1 MTDPV
6 PNKYFF
12 LQQWQAKVTEIA
24 THAHL
29 IAEERELRQQVFA
42 AFFPTPGEGTN
53 TAELNEGWKLQ
64 GKLKI
69 DRKIDEAALVTVM
82 QVIRDQHK
90 FNPDPLIRNKPE
102 LVLKDYKALPDEIRK
117 LFDTAL
123 TIKPALP
130 TIELV
135 PPKEKK

>member
-1 MTDPV
+1 MPDPI
-6 PNKYFF
+6 PNKFF
-12 LQQWQAKVTEIA
+12 LLQKWQEKVTEIA

-29 IAEERELRQQVFA
+29 IAEERQLRQDVFA

-69 DRKIDEAALVTVM
+69 DRKIDEAALEAVKEVVRKM
-82 QVIRDQHK
+82 G

-102 LVLKDYKALPDEIRK
+102 LVLKDYKALPDEVK
-117 LFDTAL
+117 KVFDTAL